1 MFKIRT
7 SKFRHVFCDQPKQE
21 VRREEVAVAVLQ
33 FHWIFFWMVERAEKP
48 RGVGH
53 ERQRNAIR
61 IGVPYLPLVQGPH
74 F

>member
-33 FHWIFFWMVERAEKP
+33 FHWIYGWMVERTEQP
-48 RGVGH
+48 RGVID
-53 ERQRNAIR
+53 ERLRNAIG